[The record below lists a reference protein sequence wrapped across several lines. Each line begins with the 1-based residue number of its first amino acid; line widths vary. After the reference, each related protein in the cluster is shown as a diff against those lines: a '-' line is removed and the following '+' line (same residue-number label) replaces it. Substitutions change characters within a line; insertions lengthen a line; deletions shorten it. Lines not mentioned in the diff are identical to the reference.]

1 MKESFNNIIIK
12 KNDKE
17 NEFNNKNSDNNN
29 NDNNDNMLD
38 FILQKNKD
46 NNDLYRK

>member
-12 KNDKE
+12 KMIKKMNLII
-17 NEFNNKNSDNNN
+17 NSDNNN
-29 NDNNDNMLD
+29 NDNNDNILD
-38 FILQKNKD
+38 FIFQKNKD

>member
-1 MKESFNNIIIK
+1 MNLII
-12 KNDKE
+12 
-17 NEFNNKNSDNNN
+17 KNSDNNN
-29 NDNNDNMLD
+29 NDNNDNILD